1 MLEPITKRKI
11 GALEVLLFS
20 IAFEVFTFD
29 FLSAVVF
36 IVLAVVLWQP
46 AIRFRIVPRRAK
58 HARAHA
64 MAMGQF
70 LAQGLHQTENRTG
83 VLIFAAVAERYAEV
97 VADAGIYAKVTPAVW
112 DEAVAALIDGMRDGR
127 PGDGFVAAI
136 EQCGA
141 VLAEHFPP
149 GALDRDAEDRPMR
162 ESASWPWGSHTVRRW
177 SSRSSALL
185 GEVCTELGR
194 EGVVQAADD
203 AEQFSL
209 VDGGEARAVAG
220 AKRPR
225 QPMTTVTTAPTT
237 ADAVDILVATV
248 TAMLVTTAETRL
260 VGSESSGPSAGPEPT
275 ADRTGS
281 VTLRAASP
289 LVSCGCRP
297 HGR

>member
-1 MLEPITKRKI
+1 MIAQADRERIAAAI
-11 GALEVLLFS
+11 GAAEAGTSGEIFCVLAHHAGEYRLVPLAWAAA
-20 IAFEVFTFD
+20 IALLVPAPLLHLT
-29 FLSAVVF
+29 LWPAAVIYLVQLVVF

-70 LAQGLHQTENRTG
+70 LAQALHQTENRTG

-149 GALDRDAEDRPMR
+149 GALDRD
-162 ESASWPWGSHTVRRW
+162 
-177 SSRSSALL
+177 
-185 GEVCTELGR
+185 EL
-194 EGVVQAADD
+194 
-203 AEQFSL
+203 
-209 VDGGEARAVAG
+209 
-220 AKRPR
+220 PN
-225 QPMTTVTTAPTT
+225 
-237 ADAVDILVATV
+237 
-248 TAMLVTTAETRL
+248 RL
-260 VGSESSGPSAGPEPT
+260 VEI
-275 ADRTGS
+275 
-281 VTLRAASP
+281 
-289 LVSCGCRP
+289 
-297 HGR
+297 